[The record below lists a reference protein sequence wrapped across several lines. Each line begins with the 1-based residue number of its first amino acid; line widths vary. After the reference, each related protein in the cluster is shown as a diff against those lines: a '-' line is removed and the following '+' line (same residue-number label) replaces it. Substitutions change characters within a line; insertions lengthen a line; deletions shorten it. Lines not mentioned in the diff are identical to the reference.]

1 MLADDTARDLW
12 HGVNS
17 KPARRILREL
27 WPNVRRNRRPE
38 AHSHGKTNKM
48 MASTINE
55 QIRNVVMD
63 AVLFCDE
70 SIAAPRDG
78 AVATALTST
87 PQDVLQ
93 DRRSSNPRQ
102 FLPWEQH
109 LLARA

>member
-1 MLADDTARDLW
+1 MLADDTTRDLW

-38 AHSHGKTNKM
+38 AHLHGKTNKM

-78 AVATALTST
+78 AV
-87 PQDVLQ
+87 
-93 DRRSSNPRQ
+93 RRLR
-102 FLPWEQH
+102 
-109 LLARA
+109 